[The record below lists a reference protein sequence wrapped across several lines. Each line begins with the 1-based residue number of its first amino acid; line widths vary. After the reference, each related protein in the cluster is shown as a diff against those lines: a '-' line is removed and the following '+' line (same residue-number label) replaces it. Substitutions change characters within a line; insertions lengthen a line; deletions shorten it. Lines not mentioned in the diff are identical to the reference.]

1 MHTGPPSRSVH
12 GRLAPGA
19 LCRDAA
25 TESSLLDGRFS
36 LSALARLAAN
46 PRVLHYAVPAA
57 CARRAW
63 PRPSKPLHGA
73 LQEVEQLPA
82 GSRENLLACVPFSF
96 FFLFLMATKTL

>member
-46 PRVLHYAVPAA
+46 PRVLHSRGAGRVCSARVASTLEAA
-57 CARRAW
+57 PRRS
-63 PRPSKPLHGA
+63 PG
-73 LQEVEQLPA
+73 
-82 GSRENLLACVPFSF
+82 G
-96 FFLFLMATKTL
+96 